1 MAWPTRNAPVV
12 LLGFA
17 LLASTVLVLM
27 LQSDLT
33 FFQDTWAFLMRR
45 QEFTADA
52 FLDPHNEHIVVIPV
66 AIEMLLVALFGMT
79 SAGPEQVLLA
89 LLLAATAALLFVYVR
104 RRIGPWPALYAAVLL
119 LFVGPAWQVLLWPF
133 EVGFVGSVCFG
144 IATLLALDRGDGRG
158 DRIACAC
165 LVVAVGFSSL
175 GVAFAAAAAVD
186 VLQRRRSH
194 GLTRAYV
201 AAVPALLFAVWWL
214 GWGHTAEGHVS
225 LDNVLAAPAYVFEG
239 VATSL
244 ESLLGLSTIGADGIG
259 EPIWGRPLLIAAIAA
274 VIVAQIRRP
283 GFSPRLWP
291 AAAAMATSWFL
302 TAFNFVPGREA
313 HSSRYMYAGAAF
325 VLLVA
330 ADLLRGT
337 RFGRR
342 GLVFGAVVTIAAVG
356 PNLVA
361 LRDGK
366 DSFYEQTVLTRSD
379 LAAIEIAH
387 RTVDPL
393 FTLIPET
400 AGTPSLIDIQ
410 ADRYLTAVREH
421 GSPAYTPAELATAP
435 AAGRRQAD
443 IVLSRALPLSTETIV
458 GGAGAGP
465 PGGECVAVAGGGGG
479 EPGVTLGPGVTRIE
493 VPAGGDA
500 KFTLGRFAA
509 GYPVTTEGAPGN
521 STTLLEIPAD
531 AVERPWRLRVEA
543 AQRVAVCAP
552 EAP

>member
-1 MAWPTRNAPVV
+1 MAWPTRNAPVI
-12 LLGFA
+12 LLGAA
-17 LLASTVLVLM
+17 LLGSTVLLLT

-45 QEFTADA
+45 QEFTAGA

-79 SAGPEQVLLA
+79 SAAPEQVLLA
-89 LLLAATAALLFVYVR
+89 LLLAATAVLLFVYVR

-133 EVGFVGSVCFG
+133 EIGFVGSVCFG
-144 IATLLALDRGDGRG
+144 IATLLALDRGDRRG

-165 LVVAVGFSSL
+165 LVVAIGFSSL
-175 GVAFAAAAAVD
+175 GVAFAAGAAVD

-194 GLTRAYV
+194 GLSRAYV
-201 AAVPALLFAVWWL
+201 PAVPALLYAAWWL
-214 GWGHTAEGHVS
+214 GWGHTAEGHLS
-225 LDNVLAAPAYVFEG
+225 LDNVLASPAYVFEG
-239 VATSL
+239 VASSL
-244 ESLLGLSTIGADGIG
+244 DSLLGLSTIGVDGIG
-259 EPIWGRPLLIAAIAA
+259 EPLWGRPILIVLVAAI
-274 VIVAQIRRP
+274 VLAQIRKP

-291 AAAAMATSWFL
+291 AAAAMATSWML

-313 HSSRYMYAGAAF
+313 HSSRYVYAGAAF

-337 RFGRR
+337 RLGRR
-342 GLVFGAVVTIAAVG
+342 GLAFGAVVTIAAVG

-361 LRDGK
+361 LRDGR
-366 DSFYEQTVLTRSD
+366 DWFYEQTVLTRSD

-393 FTLIPET
+393 FTLAPET

-410 ADRYLTAVREH
+410 ADRYLAAVREH
-421 GSPAYTPAELATAP
+421 GSPAYAPAELATAP
-435 AAGRRQAD
+435 PAGRRQAD
-443 IVLSRALPLSTETIV
+443 VVLARALPLSTETIL
-458 GGAGAGP
+458 GGGDAGAP
-465 PGGECVAVAGGGGG
+465 AGECVTVPGGG
-479 EPGVTLGPGVTRIE
+479 EEGVPLGPGITRIQ
-493 VPAGGDA
+493 VPAGDEA
-500 KFTLGRFAA
+500 AFSLGRFAA
-509 GYPVTTEGAPGN
+509 GYPVTTEGAPGG

-531 AVERPWRLRVEA
+531 TVTRPWRLRVEA
-543 AQRVAVCAP
+543 AQPVTVCVP
-552 EAP
+552 G